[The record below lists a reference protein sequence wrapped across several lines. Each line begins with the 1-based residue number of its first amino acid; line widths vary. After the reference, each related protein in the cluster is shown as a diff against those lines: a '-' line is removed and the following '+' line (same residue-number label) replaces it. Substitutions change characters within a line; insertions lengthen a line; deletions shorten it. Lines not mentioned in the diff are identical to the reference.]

1 MKGDRGMLPEGTIA
15 PDFTLAADGGEEVSL
30 SSYRGKKVV
39 LYFYPK
45 DNTPGCTTEACSF
58 RDDYSDIISAG
69 AVVLGVSPDTV
80 RSHDKFKLK
89 FELPFALLSDPDH
102 AVAELY
108 GAWGEKKMYGRTY
121 MGIIRSTFIIDEGG
135 IIVKVFSKVKPKDH
149 SQQVLAALGG

>member
-1 MKGDRGMLPEGTIA
+1 
-15 PDFTLAADGGEEVSL
+15 
-30 SSYRGKKVV
+30 V

-45 DNTPGCTTEACSF
+45 DDTPGCTTEACNF

-80 RSHDKFKLK
+80 KSHDKFKLK

-108 GAWGEKKMYGRTY
+108 GAWGEKNMYGRTY
-121 MGIIRSTFIIDEGG
+121 MGVIRSTFIIDEGG
-135 IIVKVFSKVKPKDH
+135 TIIKVFPKVKPKDH
-149 SQQVLAALGG
+149 SQQVLAVLNG